1 MQALHAQQSLSH
13 LSTEPFQL
21 TPLHI
26 HACVAVQLHARLR
39 SQSGTPAE
47 EVHAR
52 TLRALAVM
60 GLWRIRNTQVRSA
73 ELLLCGCK
81 AGHAL
86 GHLILGLPS
95 GRCGTVC
102 MAACSVRHV
111 SPHDACVLVV

>member
-1 MQALHAQQSLSH
+1 M
-13 LSTEPFQL
+13 
-21 TPLHI
+21 
-26 HACVAVQLHARLR
+26 QLHARLR

-73 ELLLCGCK
+73 EPLLCGCK

-86 GHLILGLPS
+86 GYSGLPS
-95 GRCGTVC
+95 G
-102 MAACSVRHV
+102 
-111 SPHDACVLVV
+111 